1 MRGAEGG
8 GARRAPP
15 QRGQEVRGDLHD
27 GRELG
32 ENAVE
37 VGGGEELGAGA
48 HGGVQGGVDIGE
60 NVFDCVDVLDLGLEV
75 TFDDL
80 VGRGHG
86 GGELCW
92 NRVGELRA
100 ARRRWSASES

>member
-1 MRGAEGG
+1 MRGAG
-8 GARRAPP
+8 RAPP
-15 QRGQEVRGDLHD
+15 QRGQKVGGDLHD

-37 VGGGEELGAGA
+37 VGGGEELRAGA
-48 HGGVQGGVDIGE
+48 HGGVEGGVDIGE

-75 TFDDL
+75 TLDDL
-80 VGRGHG
+80 VGSGHG
-86 GGELCW
+86 GGELCC

-100 ARRRWSASES
+100 AGRRQSSSER